1 MRNEH
6 GVYKQ
11 EAICTSF
18 PSKKIKTD
26 YQSKMIDIRFLISYN
41 EKNRLR
47 VEKRRRAMK
56 KGELRKEEL
65 IKIAY
70 KKFIE
75 NGYEHTS
82 VDEIIEEAQIAKGTY
97 YYYFQSKEQMLEE
110 VVEMILQSGLERAT
124 EIISSDIS
132 IPEKIVGII
141 LAYRPTANELAIQ
154 DTLNQPE
161 NILLHDKVNKK
172 VIGDA
177 VPLISEVVRE
187 GIRQG
192 VFECD
197 QIEERVKM
205 ILIISSQIF
214 DDGDFTDNNVI
225 AFIDMVEKTI
235 GAKSGTMNFIGK
247 LLERRE

>member
-1 MRNEH
+1 
-6 GVYKQ
+6 
-11 EAICTSF
+11 
-18 PSKKIKTD
+18 
-26 YQSKMIDIRFLISYN
+26 
-41 EKNRLR
+41 
-47 VEKRRRAMK
+47 MK

-124 EIISSDIS
+124 EIISADIS